1 MTQASLEMAPSIRRK
16 YRKSG
21 GEGPSVGDVWVEMIP
36 GSGDSGKLMRQAI
49 AHKLWIARQTTGPA
63 SKTSAAERLARAT
76 RSHRAFAASGQ
87 QAKTILGHSKLN
99 RRSWSSSRTGS
110 GTRTQPVTRPSF
122 SVSSLD
128 RAAELLARL
137 TADSVDLGQPEL
149 RMQTARIL
157 RRAAVDQSQISPRV
171 ASISLLLSDTLVN
184 SLTIDLTSERR
195 QALRLGLD
203 LLMDSF
209 VPQEKEEE
217 LFRSLLNA
225 GLEIT
230 GPFNHEEFTDL
241 VARLSE

>member
-1 MTQASLEMAPSIRRK
+1 MTQTSLEIAPSIRRK
-16 YRKSG
+16 YRQG
-21 GEGPSVGDVWVEMIP
+21 GVEGPSVGDVWAEMIP
-36 GSGDSGKLMRQAI
+36 GSGDSGKLMRQVI
-49 AHKLWIARQTTGPA
+49 AHKLWIARQTTGSAP
-63 SKTSAAERLARAT
+63 KTSATERLARAT
-76 RSHRAFAASGQ
+76 RSHRAFAVSG

-99 RRSWSSSRTGS
+99 LRSWSSSITGS
-110 GTRTQPVTRPSF
+110 VTRTQTVTRPSF

-128 RAAELLARL
+128 RATELLARL
-137 TADSVDLGQPEL
+137 TADSVDSDQPEL

-184 SLTIDLTSERR
+184 SLTIDLTPERR

-230 GPFNHEEFTDL
+230 SPFNHEEFTDL